1 MAIML
6 VSTNFVFLFFGSGD
20 LQEWN
25 EPNKLT
31 DSSTSS
37 DEKSKGKTDTDRL
50 PQKTC

>member
-25 EPNKLT
+25 EPNKQNDL
-31 DSSTSS
+31 STSS
-37 DEKSKGKTDTDRL
+37 DEKSKSKSDTKGL